1 MVQHF
6 NDAWPAGVPKVFPG
20 VARMK
25 TLGLYSI
32 GEAAVRLMI
41 QATTGGL
48 NCCGSAES
56 LGIVRQPNL
65 VCAANLSSRQQQSRR
80 PFQVNGRMPLFM
92 RIRFTGFG
100 ADSNGRGSA

>member
-1 MVQHF
+1 
-6 NDAWPAGVPKVFPG
+6 
-20 VARMK
+20 MK

-41 QATTGGL
+41 QATTGCL
-48 NCCGSAES
+48 NCCSS
-56 LGIVRQPNL
+56 LKVS
-65 VCAANLSSRQQQSRR
+65 VLSVSPILFALRICHQRRQQSRR
-80 PFQVNGRMPLFM
+80 PFQVNERMPLFM